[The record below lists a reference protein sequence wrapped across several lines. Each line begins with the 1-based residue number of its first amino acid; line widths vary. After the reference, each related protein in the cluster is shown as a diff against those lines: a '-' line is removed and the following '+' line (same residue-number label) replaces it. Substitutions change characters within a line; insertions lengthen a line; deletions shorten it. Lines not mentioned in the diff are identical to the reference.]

1 MVKKQNPTCR
11 VTDFER
17 SVMSTQ
23 EFQVSGEQLVNKV
36 KSIINEGNIRRIII
50 KNEDGKVI
58 VEFPVTIGVV
68 GVLLAPW
75 LAALGAIAALVTK
88 CTIIVE
94 KED

>member
-50 KNEDGKVI
+50 KNEDGKTI